1 MTTKA
6 TLISFL
12 LFCYV
17 AKAQEVSLPA
27 DLRQHALTQYN
38 ASLFNPTFTLD
49 YNNPQSVSFWTRWQW
64 QQIDADPT
72 TLFLNYSRKI
82 NEKSGFGA
90 GFFQHNTGIYFN
102 TGGVLNYAYEIRFNP
117 LVKVSFGANLF
128 GFQQQLA
135 DTRFLPDPDIFPI
148 PLDAGD
154 DFILQLAPGFNL
166 SVENFSLSLAS
177 ENLFDYNVTDQGANT
192 ETADKIFMGMASY
205 DFPMLAS
212 DPTAFLRPSIY
223 LRTIPEQDNQ
233 IGANALFSTKR
244 YWAQAGYN
252 NFYGISAGIGGS
264 FFNRFSLGALVEFG
278 TSSSLNSKDASF
290 EIVAS
295 FFLGNPEERRQ
306 PMVNVLDALT
316 DDVAQAKAEEEA
328 AKMKEELEK
337 AQQIASDDATNDEE
351 DPAAEEATPADKKEA
366 RKQAAQEKALAKEM
380 RKDSLD
386 QLKKEKQALALQERE
401 QKRQA
406 KIDADKESEQE
417 AAAEA
422 LKKAEALAEAER
434 TKSQKTRDSL
444 DQVKKME
451 AIALQ
456 EQMAAQKRTDSIRDV
471 QAKNELIAAQ
481 QLREKRQ
488 DSIRKA
494 KEALEAQQKADTQVA
509 AAEKVT
515 PQAGEKYEEVVTED
529 GLEPG
534 FYLIANVFGTKKY
547 FNAFMDDLKAKGI
560 EPGSFLRGTNNYN
573 YAYLKRYN
581 TIGEARRARDSNF
594 DGKYEGKTWIFR
606 VVGE

>member
-1 MTTKA
+1 M
-6 TLISFL
+6 
-12 LFCYV
+12 
-17 AKAQEVSLPA
+17 AQEVSLPA

-49 YNNPQSVSFWTRWQW
+49 RNNPQSVSFWTRWQW

-102 TGGVLNYAYEIRFNP
+102 TGGVLNYAYEIKFNP
-117 LVKVSFGANLF
+117 IVKVSFGANLF

-135 DTRFLPDPDIFPI
+135 DTRFLPDPDVFPI

-166 SVENFSLSLAS
+166 SVENFSLSMAS
-177 ENLFDYNVTDQGANT
+177 ENLFDYNVTDKGANT

-205 DFPMLAS
+205 DFQILAS

-244 YWAQAGYN
+244 YWVQAGYN
-252 NFYGISAGIGGS
+252 NFYGISAGLGGS

-278 TSSSLNSKDASF
+278 TSSSLNTKDASF

-306 PMVNVLDALT
+306 PIVNVLDALT
-316 DDVAQAKAEEEA
+316 EDVAQSEEEEEA

-337 AQQIASDDATNDEE
+337 AQQVASEDTEGDEDPTAEE
-351 DPAAEEATPADKKEA
+351 DTPTDKKEA
-366 RKQAAQEKALAKEM
+366 RKQAAQEKALAKEI

-386 QLKKEKQALALQERE
+386 QLKKEKEALALQERE
-401 QKRQA
+401 ERRQA
-406 KIDADKESEQE
+406 KIADNESEQE
-417 AAAEA
+417 EAAEA

-434 TKSQKTRDSL
+434 AKALKTRDSL

-456 EQMAAQKRTDSIRDV
+456 ERMDAQKRTDSIRDV

-481 QLREKRQ
+481 KLQERQQ

-494 KEALEAQQKADTQVA
+494 KETLEAQQEAQDVQVA

-515 PQAGEKYEEVVTED
+515 PQAGEKYEEVVTEE

-547 FNAFMDDLKAKGI
+547 FNAFMQDLKAKGI
-560 EPGSFLRGTNNYN
+560 APGSFLRSTNNYN

-581 TIGEARRARDSNF
+581 TIREARAARDSNF

>member
-17 AKAQEVSLPA
+17 AVAQEVSLPA

-49 YNNPQSVSFWTRWQW
+49 RNNPQSVSFWTRWQW

-117 LVKVSFGANLF
+117 IVKVSFGANLF

-135 DTRFLPDPDIFPI
+135 DTRFLPDPDVFPI
-148 PLDAGD
+148 PLDVGD

-177 ENLFDYNVTDQGANT
+177 ENLFDYNVTDKGANT

-205 DFPMLAS
+205 DFPLLAS

-252 NFYGISAGIGGS
+252 NFYGISAGLGGS

-306 PMVNVLDALT
+306 PIVNVLDSLT
-316 DDVAQAKAEEEA
+316 DDIAKTDEEEEA
-328 AKMKEELEK
+328 DKMKEELEK
-337 AQQIASDDATNDEE
+337 AQQIAAEDTGEDVE
-351 DPAAEEATPADKKEA
+351 DPAETPTDKKEA
-366 RKQAAQEKALAKEM
+366 RKEAAQEKALAREM

-386 QLKKEKQALALQERE
+386 QLKKEKQALALQEKE
-401 QKRQA
+401 AKRQA

-422 LKKAEALAEAER
+422 LKEAEALAEAER
-434 TKSQKTRDSL
+434 AKAQKTRDSL

-451 AIALQ
+451 AIALR
-456 EQMAAQKRTDSIRDV
+456 ERQMAAQKRADSIRDV

-481 QLREKRQ
+481 KLRERQQ

-494 KEALEAQQKADTQVA
+494 EEALNAQQQAEEAKVA
-509 AAEKVT
+509 AAEEVT

-547 FNAFMDDLKAKGI
+547 FNAFMEDLRAKGI
-560 EPGSFLRGTNNYN
+560 EPGSFLRSKNNYN

-581 TIGEARRARDSNF
+581 TIREARRARDSNF

>member
-1 MTTKA
+1 MLNWWFFVFLHMRTKA
-6 TLISFL
+6 TLVSFL
-12 LFCYV
+12 LFCYAAV
-17 AKAQEVSLPA
+17 SQEVSLPA

-38 ASLFNPTFTLD
+38 ASLFNPTFMLD
-49 YNNPQSVSFWTRWQW
+49 RNNPQSVSFWTRWQW

-82 NEKSGFGA
+82 NGKSGFGV

-117 LVKVSFGANLF
+117 LIKVSFGANLF

-148 PLDAGD
+148 PLDVSD

-166 SVENFSLSLAS
+166 SVENFSLSVAS
-177 ENLFDYNVTDQGANT
+177 ENLFDYNVTDKGANT

-205 DFPMLAS
+205 DFPILAS
-212 DPTAFLRPSIY
+212 DSTAFLRPSVY

-233 IGANALFSTKR
+233 IGANALFSTKK
-244 YWAQAGYN
+244 YWVQAGYN
-252 NFYGISAGIGGS
+252 NFYGISAGLGGS
-264 FFNRFSLGALVEFG
+264 FFNRFSVGALVEFG
-278 TSSSLNSKDASF
+278 TSSSLNSKDASY

-295 FFLGNPEERRQ
+295 IFLGKPEERRQ
-306 PMVNVLDALT
+306 PLVNILDTLT
-316 DDVAQAKAEEEA
+316 DDVAQSEEEEQA
-328 AKMKEELEK
+328 AKMQQELDN
-337 AQQIASDDATNDEE
+337 AQQIASE
-351 DPAAEEATPADKKEA
+351 AAEEANGVETTTDKKED
-366 RKQAAQEKALAKEM
+366 RRRAAEEKALAKQQ

-386 QLKKEKQALALQERE
+386 QARKEKQALALQEKETR
-401 QKRQA
+401 RQERS
-406 KIDADKESEQE
+406 ADEEARQE
-417 AAAEA
+417 EAAEA
-422 LKKAEALAEAER
+422 LKRAEALAEAER
-434 TKSQKTRDSL
+434 AKAQKTRDSL

-451 AIALQ
+451 AIAQQ
-456 EQMAAQKRTDSIRDV
+456 ERIAVQQRTDSLKAAQARAERLAAEELRERQRDSI
-471 QAKNELIAAQ
+471 QKAQEAQIAA
-481 QLREKRQ
+481 K
-488 DSIRKA
+488 
-494 KEALEAQQKADTQVA
+494 
-509 AAEKVT
+509 EKVT

-547 FNAFMDDLKAKGI
+547 FNAFMQDLRAKGI
-560 EPGSFLRGTNNYN
+560 EPGSFLRSTNNYN

-581 TIGEARRARDSNF
+581 TISEARRARDSNF
-594 DGKYEGKTWIFR
+594 DGKYEGNTWIFR